1 MQLNQAYRRIKA
13 YRQGGI
19 ALYTFA
25 ITSPL
30 AILLIVSAT
39 QLTHVPWSGAAV
51 FFWQVSLLAAISAAL
66 AWSSSSALQARASAG
81 LPKLVQPVV
90 IKLLGPASAS
100 QTGRLWAAV
109 IGLNRKQAA
118 YTAAAGL
125 LGTLYVSATLCSL
138 TSGSRQGDIL
148 LLSHAQIWPGLRKND
163 LTMSVAGAWLYGLST
178 GLASALLTTM
188 R

>member
-1 MQLNQAYRRIKA
+1 MYHLVSLSQPCGQSLRQTQTALPVRLRSMQLEQAYRRIKA

-19 ALYTFA
+19 ALYTFT

-30 AILLIVSAT
+30 AVLLSVSAT
-39 QLTHVPWSGAAV
+39 GLTHPPWSVAAV
-51 FFWQVSLLAAISAAL
+51 FLWQVSLLVAISAAS

-90 IKLLGPASAS
+90 TKLLGPASAS

-109 IGLNRKQAA
+109 ISLDKKQAA

-125 LGTLYVSATLCSL
+125 LGTLYVSATLYSL
-138 TSGSRQGDIL
+138 TSGGRQGDVL
-148 LLSHAQIWPGLRKND
+148 LLRHAQL
-163 LTMSVAGAWLYGLST
+163 
-178 GLASALLTTM
+178 
-188 R
+188 